1 MPLPIFIIVNLYYE
15 VISMY
20 KEDVIYEKWKL
31 QITAVNNK
39 FFRSKK
45 KKRYINRPYFEK
57 DTVVDDSIVDFNEL
71 RKNLEDQLVSEFIK
85 FTSLFVSDSI
95 TVLDIEPLYQPY
107 IFNGTEVYDI
117 KSISPIKTIDFCTPM
132 SYNSCSDRMDLLTA
146 ATKIPRASF
155 DKLQYIMTKALINSY
170 YGFSTTSYFMVK
182 TRICI
187 VVNKAWKIFMELSAP
202 EEYVLK
208 MIVSLYTS
216 GITSFDSLANIKYTE
231 CAKEEIIYYMRYDD
245 HNSKLFDDILNYPKP
260 SRFRVEM
267 FKTLT
272 GSSDYY
278 NLESHYIAN
287 SFHHLFTD
295 MNRSIRSNIEGFVRD
310 CTTQLLSA
318 MNKYGDIVDNSE
330 NICL

>member
-1 MPLPIFIIVNLYYE
+1 
-15 VISMY
+15 MY

-31 QITAVNNK
+31 QITEVNNK
-39 FFRSKK
+39 FFRFKK

-85 FTSLFVSDSI
+85 FASLYVSDSI

-107 IFNGTEVYDI
+107 MFNGTEVYDI
-117 KSISPIKTIDFCTPM
+117 KSISPIKAIDFCTPM
-132 SYNSCSDRMDLLTA
+132 SYKNYSDKSKLITG
-146 ATKIPRASF
+146 ATKIPRAFSF
-155 DKLQYIMTKALINSY
+155 DKLQCIMTKILVNSY
-170 YGFSTTSYFMVK
+170 YGLSPVSYSMEK

-187 VVNKAWKIFMELSAP
+187 VVNKTWKVFIELSAT
-202 EEYVLK
+202 EEYVRK
-208 MIVSLYTS
+208 MIVSLYIS
-216 GITSFDSLANIKYTE
+216 GITPFDSLANIKYTD
-231 CAKEEIIYYMRYDD
+231 CAKEEIIYYIRYDD
-245 HNSKLFDDILNYPKP
+245 HDSKLFDDILNYPKP

-278 NLESHYIAN
+278 NLESHYIRNA
-287 SFHHLFTD
+287 FHMFTD
-295 MNRSIRSNIEGFVRD
+295 INRSIRSNIEGFVRD
-310 CTTQLLSA
+310 YTTQLLSA
-318 MNKYGDIVDNSE
+318 MNKYGDIVDNTE